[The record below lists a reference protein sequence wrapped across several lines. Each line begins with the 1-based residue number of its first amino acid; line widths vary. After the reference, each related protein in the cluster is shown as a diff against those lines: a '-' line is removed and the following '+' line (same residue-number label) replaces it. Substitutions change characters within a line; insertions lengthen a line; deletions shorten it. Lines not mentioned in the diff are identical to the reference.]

1 MNVNTQL
8 MMQYAEFL
16 ENKSREIQGL
26 CTEVEQLMQVA
37 VQCMDQQ
44 SGHNAAARLAQ
55 NMENIRANVPVSDD
69 AAKRLILSKHMVD
82 GAMNVFGGR

>member
-8 MMQYAEFL
+8 MAQYADFL
-16 ENKSREIQGL
+16 ENKSREIQEL
-26 CTEVEQLMQVA
+26 CVQVEQLMQVA

-44 SGHNAAARLAQ
+44 SGRQAAARLAQ
-55 NMENIRANVPVSDD
+55 NMENIRANVPISDD
-69 AAKRLILSKHMVD
+69 AAKRLLLSKRMVD